1 MNQKDPIGN
10 IIMTLLFI
18 LLLIAGIISYR
29 SIDWD
34 VLKRMEA
41 VPLILPTP
49 IPTLNTATNSAVP
62 SASISAT
69 PQKK

>member
-29 SIDWD
+29 SIDWN

-49 IPTLNTATNSAVP
+49 IPTLNTTTNSAVP

>member
-10 IIMTLLFI
+10 IIIAILFI
-18 LLLIAGIISYR
+18 LLIIAGIISYK

-41 VPLILPTP
+41 TPLILPTP
-49 IPTLNTATNSAVP
+49 IPPSNPATNSATPTV
-62 SASISAT
+62 SISAT
-69 PQKK
+69 PKK